1 MSRTFST
8 NSGSLESFQCS
19 TRCGCRPNAR
29 QTRETVDCER
39 PLAAAIRRVDQC
51 APPDGGT
58 HWSTRRMA
66 AASGLSQSTVSRVW
80 RAFGLQPYRVAHGK
94 LSKDPLFVEK
104 VRDIVGLYLDPPE
117 RVVVLCVDEKSQIQ
131 ALDRR
136 QPLLLGRPA
145 RAAPRL

>member
-8 NSGSLESFQCS
+8 NSGSLESFPCA
-19 TRCGCRPNAR
+19 TRYGCRPNAR

-39 PLAAAIRRVDQC
+39 PRAAAIRRVDQC
-51 APPDGGT
+51 VPPSGGT

-80 RAFGLQPYRVAHGK
+80 RAFGLQPHRVEHWK

-104 VRDIVGLYLDPPE
+104 VRDIVGLYPVSYTHLRAHETDSYLVC
-117 RVVVLCVDEKSQIQ
+117 R
-131 ALDRR
+131 
-136 QPLLLGRPA
+136 LLLEKKKIKFNTK
-145 RAAPRL
+145 